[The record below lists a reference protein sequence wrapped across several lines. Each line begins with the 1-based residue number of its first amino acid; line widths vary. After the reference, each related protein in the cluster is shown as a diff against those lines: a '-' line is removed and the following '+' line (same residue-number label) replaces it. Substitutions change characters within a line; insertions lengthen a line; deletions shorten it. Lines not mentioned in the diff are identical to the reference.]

1 MTSDAAVR
9 HRTDAAT
16 PAWERLNGRLILV
29 HASLL
34 AAPLASWA
42 ATLVATG
49 GNLNLQALITL
60 GSLLIT
66 FLVVTSIGLMRY
78 FTTRYRIT
86 EDRIELRSGLL
97 FRSQRAIRLDRI
109 RSVDLTAN
117 PVHRV
122 FGLTSLR
129 IGTGE
134 QTYSAGRKLTLDGVS
149 KAQAAELRQRL
160 LSRRDAVLGQT
171 AVEDDGLIADM
182 DWSWIRYA
190 PLTIWGVGGV
200 LAAVG
205 TVYRTLH
212 EMKVDP
218 LQLGFVKDIESHY
231 GSVPLW
237 FGILVTLLIV
247 VVLGAIFS
255 TATFTEGWYGY
266 RLEREDSGTFRVLR
280 GLFVTRSVTIEQR
293 RLRGVEVGET
303 MFLRWAGGARLN
315 AVASGLGDRD
325 ENRKRRMLTPPVPR
339 AEALRVAA
347 DVLSEDES
355 PTSLT
360 DLRQHPRIALRRR
373 INRGLTVTAL
383 IVIPLA
389 ALGLWLST
397 ALLYVAGITA
407 LILVPVTVALAYDA
421 YRTLGHGMRGRYLV
435 TRSGTFAHRTV
446 ALQREG
452 IIGWNISRSVFQ
464 RRAGLLTLGATT
476 AAGEHCY
483 KVRDVTVSDG
493 LSFAEE
499 AVPNLLT
506 PFLERGTS
514 HRRDRRRR

>member
-1 MTSDAAVR
+1 MSADAPVR
-9 HRTDAAT
+9 HRTDAAN
-16 PAWERLNGRLILV
+16 PEWERLNARLILV

-49 GNLNLQALITL
+49 GKVNLQALITL

-66 FLVVTSIGLMRY
+66 FLVVTSIGMMRY
-78 FTTRYRIT
+78 LTTRYRIT
-86 EDRIELRSGLL
+86 EDRVELRSGLL
-97 FRSQRAIRLDRI
+97 FRSHRAIRLDRI

-134 QTYSAGRKLTLDGVS
+134 QTHSAGRKLTLDGVS

-160 LSRRDAVLGQT
+160 LSRRDALGAA

-205 TVYRTLH
+205 TAYRTLH

-218 LQLGFVKDIESHY
+218 LQLGFVKDIEAHY

-237 FGILVTLLIV
+237 FGILITLLII

-266 RLEREDSGTFRVLR
+266 RLEREDGGTFRVLR
-280 GLFVTRSVTIEQR
+280 GLLVTRSVTIEER
-293 RLRGVEVGET
+293 RLRGVELGET

-347 DVLSEDES
+347 DVLSEAES

-360 DLRQHPRIALRRR
+360 DLRPHPRIALRRR
-373 INRGLTVTAL
+373 VNRALTVTAL

-397 ALLYVAGITA
+397 ALLYAAVAA
-407 LILVPVTVALAYDA
+407 AVVLLPVTLALAYDA

-452 IIGWNISRSVFQ
+452 IIGWNISSSFFQ
-464 RRAGLLTLGATT
+464 RRSGLLTLGATT
-476 AAGEHCY
+476 SAGEHCY
-483 KVRDVTVSDG
+483 KVRDVTVSEG

-499 AVPNLLT
+499 AVPHLLT
-506 PFLERGTS
+506 PFLERVPT

>member
-1 MTSDAAVR
+1 MSAGAPAR
-9 HRTDAAT
+9 PRTDAAT
-16 PAWERLNGRLILV
+16 PGWERLNARLILV

-34 AAPLASWA
+34 CAPLASWA
-42 ATLVATG
+42 GTLVATG

-66 FLVVTSIGLMRY
+66 FLVVTGIGMMRY
-78 FTTRYRIT
+78 LTTRYRIT
-86 EDRIELRSGLL
+86 EDRVELRSGLL
-97 FRSQRAIRLDRI
+97 FRSHRAIRLDRI

-160 LSRRDAVLGQT
+160 LSRRDAAQV
-171 AVEDDGLIADM
+171 AASEDDGPIADL

-205 TVYRTLH
+205 TAYRTLH
-212 EMKVDP
+212 EMKIDP
-218 LQLGFVKDIESHY
+218 LQLGFVKSIEAHY

-266 RLEREDSGTFRVLR
+266 RLEREDGGTFRVLR
-280 GLFVTRSVTIEQR
+280 GLLVTRSVTIEER
-293 RLRGVEVGET
+293 RLRGVELGET

-347 DVLSEDES
+347 DVLSESES
-355 PTSLT
+355 LTSLT
-360 DLRQHPRIALRRR
+360 DLRPHPRIALRRR
-373 INRGLTVTAL
+373 INRALTVTAL
-383 IVIPLA
+383 ITIPLA

-397 ALLYVAGITA
+397 TLLYAAVATA
-407 LILVPVTVALAYDA
+407 VVLVPVTVALAYDA
-421 YRTLGHGMRGRYLV
+421 YRTLGHGMRGQYMV

-452 IIGWNISRSVFQ
+452 IIGWNISRSFFQ
-464 RRAGLLTLGATT
+464 RRSGLLTLGATT
-476 AAGEHCY
+476 SAGEHCY
-483 KVRDVTVSDG
+483 KVRDVSVAEG

-499 AVPNLLT
+499 AVPNLLA
-506 PFLERGTS
+506 PFLERVPT
-514 HRRDRRRR
+514 HRRDRRHR

>member
-1 MTSDAAVR
+1 MSAGAPVRSRADAA
-9 HRTDAAT
+9 A
-16 PAWERLNGRLILV
+16 PGWERLNARLILV
-29 HASLL
+29 HAALL

-42 ATLVATG
+42 GTALATG

-66 FLVVTSIGLMRY
+66 FLVVTSIGMMRY
-78 FTTRYRIT
+78 LTTRYRIT
-86 EDRIELRSGLL
+86 DDRVELRSGLL
-97 FRSQRAIRLDRI
+97 FRSHRAIRLDRI

-134 QTYSAGRKLTLDGVS
+134 QTHSAGRKLTLDGVS

-160 LSRRDAVLGQT
+160 LSRRDAVLGT
-171 AVEDDGLIADM
+171 AAAEDDGPIADL

-205 TVYRTLH
+205 TAYRTLH
-212 EMKVDP
+212 EMKIDP
-218 LQLGFVKDIESHY
+218 LQLGFVKSIEAQY

-237 FGILVTLLIV
+237 FGILVTLLII
-247 VVLGAIFS
+247 VVLGAVFS

-266 RLEREDSGTFRVLR
+266 RLEREDGGTFRVLR
-280 GLFVTRSVTIEQR
+280 GLLVTRSVTIEER
-293 RLRGVEVGET
+293 RLRGVELGET

-347 DVLSEDES
+347 DVLSESES
-355 PTSLT
+355 PISLT
-360 DLRQHPRIALRRR
+360 DLRPHPRIALRRR
-373 INRGLTVTAL
+373 VNRALTVTAL
-383 IVIPLA
+383 IVIPLV

-397 ALLYVAGITA
+397 ALLYAAVATA
-407 LILVPVTVALAYDA
+407 VVLLPLTLALAYDA
-421 YRTLGHGMRGRYLV
+421 YRTLGHGMRGRYMV

-452 IIGWNISRSVFQ
+452 IIGWNVSRSFFQ
-464 RRAGLLTLGATT
+464 RRSGLLTLGATT
-476 AAGEHCY
+476 SAGEHCY
-483 KVRDVTVSDG
+483 KVRDVTVTEG
-493 LSFAEE
+493 LAFAEE
-499 AVPNLLT
+499 AVPHLLT
-506 PFLERGTS
+506 PFLERVPT